1 MGTIPDDETGLMGEK
16 QATVKGLAK
25 KIAGDDALRH
35 HILSSGTL
43 FVWPSTK
50 RTGIVNL
57 DSISLNVRLMDMVLE
72 IWCPQNPKMKTLA
85 VDDVRA
91 EVVGL
96 KVGAVTGRILD
107 LPQRMPLQ
115 VAQLRKDLV
124 MADDAVRLQVDSTC
138 LRSMVTYVIRRHD
151 GSLRHVSWLVRD
163 LL

>member
-1 MGTIPDDETGLMGEK
+1 MGTVPDDDMGLMGEK

-72 IWCPQNPKMKTLA
+72 IWCPQTPKMKTLSC
-85 VDDVRA
+85 
-91 EVVGL
+91 E
-96 KVGAVTGRILD
+96 
-107 LPQRMPLQ
+107 
-115 VAQLRKDLV
+115 
-124 MADDAVRLQVDSTC
+124 
-138 LRSMVTYVIRRHD
+138 
-151 GSLRHVSWLVRD
+151 
-163 LL
+163 